1 VRINELS
8 QSNSLNLELTISVNS
23 VKIVNMTSEE
33 PNSIQSAGT
42 TRRDEIVVA
51 ATPVFL
57 RFGFKKT
64 SMEAVAA
71 AAGISRQALYL
82 HFPNK
87 ESMFSAVVDG
97 LGQLTGRVAHIALWR
112 SGLTL
117 DQQLLAVFDETM
129 PHESAELLDEL
140 LVTAKEL
147 VPDSVAEID
156 VQMVTEISTRLHV
169 ALVNMEWAVPG
180 VSVEEAA
187 QVLHATSYGLKQQT
201 DNRIDYLG
209 GMKSAIS
216 LVLKAGGLVP
226 PTIHHENKEQ
236 EK

>member
-1 VRINELS
+1 M
-8 QSNSLNLELTISVNS
+8 NSKES
-23 VKIVNMTSEE
+23 
-33 PNSIQSAGT
+33 NSIQSAGT
-42 TRRDEIVVA
+42 ARRNEIVDA

-71 AAGISRQALYL
+71 ATGISRQALYL

-97 LGQLTGRVAHIALWR
+97 LVQLTGRVAHLALWR

-117 DQQLLAVFDETM
+117 DQQLLAVFDDTM
-129 PHESAELLDEL
+129 PRESPELLAELLA
-140 LVTAKEL
+140 TAKEL
-147 VPDSVAEID
+147 VPESVAEID
-156 VQMVTEISTRLHV
+156 AQMVAEISTRLHV
-169 ALVNMEWAVPG
+169 ALVNVQWAVPG

-187 QVLHATSYGLKQQT
+187 QVLQATSYGLKQRSG
-201 DNRIDYLG
+201 NRVDYLS

-236 EK
+236 QK

>member
-1 VRINELS
+1 
-8 QSNSLNLELTISVNS
+8 LTSSVKS
-23 VKIVNMTSEE
+23 VKIVNMMSE
-33 PNSIQSAGT
+33 NIKSIHIEGT
-42 TRRDEIVVA
+42 ARQGEIADA

-57 RFGFKKT
+57 RFGYKKA
-64 SMEAVAA
+64 SMEGVAA

-87 ESMFSAVVDG
+87 ESMFSAVVDR
-97 LGQLTGRVAHIALWR
+97 LGRMTGRAAHIALWR
-112 SGLTL
+112 PGLAL

-129 PHESAELLDEL
+129 PRESPELLAELLA
-140 LVTAKEL
+140 TAKEL
-147 VPDSVAEID
+147 VPDSVANID
-156 VQMVTEISTRLHV
+156 AQMVAEISTRLHV

-180 VSVEEAA
+180 VSVEDAA
-187 QVLHATSYGLKQQT
+187 QILQATSYGLKQQSG
-201 DNRIDYLG
+201 NRADYLN

-226 PTIHHENKEQ
+226 PTINQENKEQ

>member
-1 VRINELS
+1 
-8 QSNSLNLELTISVNS
+8 
-23 VKIVNMTSEE
+23 MTSNQ
-33 PNSIQSAGT
+33 PNT
-42 TRRDEIVVA
+42 TEIPRTARRNEIVDA
-51 ATPVFL
+51 AVPVFL

-64 SMEAVAA
+64 SMGAVAA

-112 SGLTL
+112 PGLTL
-117 DQQLLAVFDETM
+117 EQQLLAVFDETM
-129 PHESAELLDEL
+129 PRESPELLAEL

-147 VPDSVAEID
+147 VPLSVVDID
-156 VQMVTEISTRLHV
+156 AQMVAEISTRLHF
-169 ALVNMEWAVPG
+169 ALVNTEWAVSG
-180 VSVEEAA
+180 VSVEDAA
-187 QVLHATSYGLKQQT
+187 QILQATSYGLKQQSG
-201 DNRIDYLG
+201 NRADYLS

-226 PTIHHENKEQ
+226 PINHHEIKEQ
-236 EK
+236 